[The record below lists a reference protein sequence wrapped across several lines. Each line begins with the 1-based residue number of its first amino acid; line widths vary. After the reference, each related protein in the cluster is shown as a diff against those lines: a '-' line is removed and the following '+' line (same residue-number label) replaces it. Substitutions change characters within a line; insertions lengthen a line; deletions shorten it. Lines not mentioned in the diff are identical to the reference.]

1 MMASFA
7 PPESN
12 PALEEVE
19 IHSVLAN
26 ERRQMTLQILREGDG
41 QLTARELS
49 ERIAEIETGQSPPPR
64 NIRQS
69 AYVSLIQTHL
79 PKLDDLDIIEYDNGR
94 KSVSLSTSAEQLSTF
109 NNSEPEPTSDGRY
122 LVVSFL
128 GLVIIVISRVTTSS
142 LASVVALDVAGLL
155 FLVMVGMAVY
165 RERSN
170 DWPLLRRVPD
180 R

>member
-1 MMASFA
+1 MSSFA

-26 ERRQMTLQILREGDG
+26 ERRQMTLQILQEGDG
-41 QLTARELS
+41 ELSARELS

-79 PKLDDLDIIEYDNGR
+79 PKLNDLDIVDYDNGR

-109 NNSEPEPTSDGRY
+109 NNPEPEPPSDGRY
-122 LVVSFL
+122 LVASLL
-128 GLVIIVISRVTTSS
+128 GLVVVVISRVSTSS
-142 LASVVALDVAGLL
+142 LAPAVALDVAGLL
-155 FLVMVGMAVY
+155 FLAMVAMAVY
-165 RERSN
+165 RERTD
-170 DWPLLRRVPD
+170 DWPLLRRLLD